1 MSSPGRR
8 VAGSCSAPRSVC
20 VLIFL
25 DLCGLALAL
34 YGALALREEYYGN
47 TPILWGV
54 LWDAEG
60 EWLPFVALVTVLV
73 FSQARLY
80 ASRERRSGFG
90 RVVSSL
96 LLVALLTFAF
106 GLGTGH
112 EFSTFG
118 LIPTTLVLTA
128 VLIGLFRAS
137 YDVVTREM
145 FHALGVHRRAVLAG
159 EGEHLLE
166 LYRTLGS
173 GRGGIDYELVGLV
186 SASEPDVPLPCSAS
200 PDTLRARARVEPG
213 RRADLHRLG
222 LRRAPAARHGR
233 PGASAGVQVRIAP
246 RTTELLTKHADFVP
260 GQGIPLF
267 EIRPPVLVGF
277 DWVLKRGFD
286 MVMSR
291 RRAPDRPADLARDR
305 GRREAHLPRARLLPR
320 PSGRAGRARVRDAQV
335 PDDVRGRGDAQP
347 KLEDANEA
355 PARCSRSATTRA

>member
-1 MSSPGRR
+1 MEAPVATPEPSAVAPESPREVGDIRR
-8 VAGSCSAPRSVC
+8 SKPYVLARAPRRWFLLRAASVC

-34 YGALALREEYYGN
+34 YGALALREVYYGN

-60 EWLPFVALVTVLV
+60 EWLPFVALITVLV

-96 LLVALLTFAF
+96 LVVALLTFAF

-118 LIPTTLVLTA
+118 LIPTTLVFAA

-166 LYRTLGS
+166 LYRTLGT
-173 GRGGIDYELVGLV
+173 GRGGIDYDLVGLV
-186 SASEPDVPLPCSAS
+186 SASSPSCRCRCSGAPTRCGPS
-200 PDTLRARARVEPG
+200 SRRTG
-213 RRADLHRLG
+213 RRADLHRLR
-222 LRRAPAARHGR
+222 LRRARAARHGR
-233 PGASAGVQVRIAP
+233 PGTSSGGP
-246 RTTELLTKHADFVP
+246 RANRAEDDGALTKHADFVP

-286 MVMSR
+286 MVMSV
-291 RRAPDRPADLARDR
+291 LV
-305 GRREAHLPRARLLPR
+305 LLSACRSGSRSPR
-320 PSGRAGRARVRDAQV
+320 P
-335 PDDVRGRGDAQP
+335 
-347 KLEDANEA
+347 
-355 PARCSRSATTRA
+355 

>member
-1 MSSPGRR
+1 MKAPVATPEPSAVAPESPREVGDIRR
-8 VAGSCSAPRSVC
+8 SKPYVLARAPRRWFLLRAASVC

-80 ASRERRSGFG
+80 ASREHRSGFG

-145 FHALGVHRRAVLAG
+145 FHAFGVHRRAVLAG

-186 SASEPDVPLPCSAS
+186 SASEPDVPLAVLGSA
-200 PDTLRARARVEPG
+200 DTLRAVLESNQVDELIVTDSDFDE
-213 RRADLHRLG
+213 RR
-222 LRRAPAARHGR
+222 AARHGR
-233 PGASAGVQVRIAP
+233 PSASCRGPGANRAEDDGASDEARGLRSGPGDPAVRDPAAGARRLRLGAQAGLRHDRV
-246 RTTELLTKHADFVP
+246 
-260 GQGIPLF
+260 
-267 EIRPPVLVGF
+267 
-277 DWVLKRGFD
+277 
-286 MVMSR
+286 R
-291 RRAPDRPADLARDR
+291 RRPPDRPADLARDR
-305 GRREAHLPRARLLPR
+305 GRREAQLARARASTATAG
-320 PSGRAGRARVRDAQV
+320 SGSESASS
-335 PDDVRGRGDAQP
+335 
-347 KLEDANEA
+347 
-355 PARCSRSATTRA
+355 RC